1 VRRAVTQTA
10 TELDHY
16 SVAFQRLRHGGQ
28 DWLRKL
34 RQDAFDRF
42 QALGFPTARKGN
54 ENWKYTDVR
63 PIANEVFEYSQPQ
76 PKRRHAYSLNAVLP
90 FDDEFAR
97 IAIVDGQFASEHSS
111 GLEAAGL
118 RALSLAEAL
127 EEEPALV
134 RRHISAYARWEDD
147 AFVALNTAFIHDG
160 VFIRVTRPLQ
170 KPIHI
175 VYATASNDPLVTY
188 PRTLVLADP
197 MTQLTIVET
206 FISLGAQRHFTDGVT
221 EIVLGDG
228 AIVDHYRLLLE
239 NHQAFH
245 VGATNVYQ
253 GRDSTFNSLSYS
265 AGGGLARNDVNILLD
280 APGAS
285 TNLRGLYITSGS
297 QHIDNNV
304 EIDHAKP
311 QGTSRLYYKGILD
324 DKSKAVFGGTVFVR
338 KGADKT
344 DAHQQDKNLLLSR
357 EAEVDSKPAL
367 EIYADDVK
375 AGHGATAGALTDETM
390 FYLQSRGLDEDT
402 AMRFLVRGFAGE
414 ILDTITID
422 ALREWLDERTMQ
434 ALPRFRDD
442 KVAA

>member
-1 VRRAVTQTA
+1 MKTQTVSP
-10 TELDHY
+10 LDRY
-16 SVAFQRLRHGGQ
+16 AVAFQRLRHGGP

-42 QALGFPTARKGN
+42 EALGFPTARRGN
-54 ENWKYTDVR
+54 EKWKYTDVR

-76 PKRRHAYSLNAVLP
+76 PTRRHAYNLSKVLP
-90 FDDEFAR
+90 FDEGFAR
-97 IAIVDGQFASEHSS
+97 IAIVDGQYASEHST

-118 RALSLAEAL
+118 RALSLAEAI
-127 EEEPALV
+127 EEEPDLV
-134 RRHISAYARWEDD
+134 RRYIGKVAHWEDD
-147 AFVALNTAFIHDG
+147 SFVALNTAFIHDG
-160 VFIRVTRPLQ
+160 AFIRVTKPLQ
-170 KPIHI
+170 QPIHI

-188 PRTLVLADP
+188 PRALVLAEAT
-197 MTQLTIVET
+197 TQLTIIET
-206 FISLGAQRHFTDGVT
+206 YISLGAQKHFTSGVT
-221 EIVLGDG
+221 EIALGEG

-239 NHQAFH
+239 NHEAFH
-245 VGATNVYQ
+245 VGATSVYQ
-253 GRDSTFNSLSYS
+253 SRDSSFSSLSYS
-265 AGGGLARNDVNILLD
+265 AGGGLARNDVDILLD

-285 TNLRGLYITSGS
+285 ANLRGLYITSGS

-304 EIDHAKP
+304 QIDHAKP
-311 QGTSRLYYKGILD
+311 HGTSRLYYKGILD

-375 AGHGATAGALTDETM
+375 AGHGATAGALADETM
-390 FYLQSRGLDEDT
+390 FYMQSRGLDEDT

-414 ILDTITID
+414 ILDTIVVE
-422 ALREWLDERTMQ
+422 ALREWLDERTKQ
-434 ALPRFRDD
+434 ALPRFRAQEAE
-442 KVAA
+442 AAE

>member
-1 VRRAVTQTA
+1 MTQTVA
-10 TELDHY
+10 PLDRY
-16 SVAFQRLRHGGQ
+16 SVAFQRLRHGGP

-42 QALGFPTARKGN
+42 QSLGFPTARKGN

-76 PKRRHAYSLNAVLP
+76 PTRRHAFSLNKELP
-90 FDDEFAR
+90 FDQGFAR
-97 IAIVDGQFASEHSS
+97 IAIVDGQFTPEHST

-118 RALSLAEAL
+118 RALSLAAAI
-127 EEEPALV
+127 EEEPDVV
-134 RRHISAYARWEDD
+134 RRHITAHARWEDD

-160 VFIRVTRPLQ
+160 AFVRVTKPLSQ
-170 KPIHI
+170 PVHI

-188 PRTLVLADP
+188 PRTLVLAEP
-197 MTQLTIVET
+197 MSQLTIVET
-206 FISLGAQRHFTDGVT
+206 FISLGAQRHFTDSVT

-228 AIVDHYRLLLE
+228 ATVDHYRLLLE
-239 NHQAFH
+239 NHEAFH
-245 VGATNVYQ
+245 VGATSVYQ
-253 GRDSTFNSLSYS
+253 GRDSTFNSLSYV
-265 AGGGLARNDVNILLD
+265 AGGGLARNDVNVLLD
-280 APGAS
+280 AEGAS
-285 TNLRGLYITSGS
+285 AVLRGLYITSGC

-311 QGTSRLYYKGILD
+311 HGTSRLYYKGILD

-344 DAHQQDKNLLLSR
+344 DAHQRDKNLLLSR
-357 EAEVDSKPAL
+357 EAEVDSKPSL

-375 AGHGATAGALTDETM
+375 AGHGATAGMLADDTM
-390 FYLQSRGLDEDT
+390 FYMQSRGLDEDT

-414 ILDTITID
+414 ILDTITIE
-422 ALREWLDERTMQ
+422 ALREWLDERTMH
-434 ALPRFRDD
+434 ALPRFR
-442 KVAA
+442 APEEALA

>member
-1 VRRAVTQTA
+1 MTQTA
-10 TELDHY
+10 TPLDRY
-16 SVAFQRLRHGGQ
+16 SFAFQRLRHGGP

-34 RQDAFDRF
+34 RQDAFERF

-76 PKRRHAYSLNAVLP
+76 PTRRHAHSLKNLIP
-90 FDDEFAR
+90 FDEGFAR
-97 IAIVDGQFASEHSS
+97 IAIVDGQFAPEHST
-111 GLEAAGL
+111 GLESAGL

-127 EEEPALV
+127 EEEPDVV
-134 RRHISAYARWEDD
+134 RRHIGAYSRWEND

-160 VFIRVTRPLQ
+160 AFVRVTKPLSQ
-170 KPIHI
+170 PIHI
-175 VYATASNDPLVTY
+175 VYATASNYPLVTY
-188 PRTLVLADP
+188 PRTLVLAEP
-197 MTQLTIVET
+197 TTQLTLVET
-206 FISLGAQRHFTDGVT
+206 FISLGAQRHFTNGVT
-221 EIVLGDG
+221 EIVLSEG

-239 NHQAFH
+239 NHEAFH

-253 GRDSTFNSLSYS
+253 GRDSTFSSLSYS
-265 AGGGLARNDVNILLD
+265 AGGRLARTDVNILLD
-280 APGAS
+280 APGAA

-311 QGTSRLYYKGILD
+311 HGTSRLYYKGILD

-357 EAEVDSKPAL
+357 DAEVDSKPSL

-375 AGHGATAGALTDETM
+375 AGHGATAGALADDTM
-390 FYLQSRGLDEDT
+390 FYMQSRGLDEDT

-414 ILDTITID
+414 ILDTVTIE

-434 ALPRFRDD
+434 ALPRFRAQE
-442 KVAA
+442 VGAA

>member
-1 VRRAVTQTA
+1 MTQTVA
-10 TELDHY
+10 PLDGY
-16 SVAFQRLRHGGQ
+16 SVAFQRLRHGGP

-34 RQDAFDRF
+34 RQDAFERF

-76 PKRRHAYSLNAVLP
+76 PTRRHAHSLKELIP
-90 FDDEFAR
+90 FDEGFAR
-97 IAIVDGQFASEHSS
+97 IAIVDGQFAPEHST
-111 GLEAAGL
+111 GLESAGL

-127 EEEPALV
+127 EEEPDVV
-134 RRHISAYARWEDD
+134 RGHISAHARWEDD

-160 VFIRVTRPLQ
+160 AFVRVAKPLSQ
-170 KPIHI
+170 PIHI
-175 VYATASNDPLVTY
+175 VYATASNYPLVTY
-188 PRTLVLADP
+188 PRTLVLAEP
-197 MTQLTIVET
+197 TSQLTIVET
-206 FISLGAQRHFTDGVT
+206 FISLGEQRHFTNGVT

-239 NHQAFH
+239 NHEAFH

-253 GRDSTFNSLSYS
+253 GRDSTFNSLSYV
-265 AGGGLARNDVNILLD
+265 AGGGLARNDVNVLLD
-280 APGAS
+280 APGAAAS
-285 TNLRGLYITSGS
+285 LRGLYITSGS
-297 QHIDNNV
+297 QHVDNNV

-311 QGTSRLYYKGILD
+311 HGTSRLYYKGILD

-375 AGHGATAGALTDETM
+375 AGHGATAGALADDTM
-390 FYLQSRGLDEDT
+390 FYMQSRGLDEDT

-414 ILDTITID
+414 ILDTVTIE

-434 ALPRFRDD
+434 VLPRFRGQE
-442 KVAA
+442 AEA